1 MISIE
6 TAVYAGMAK
15 SIEQYTLGS
24 IRQLATIYEFDYAEA
39 VGKLSL
45 DKIDF
50 SKTNNSPPTKKH
62 TSKEH
67 TSKEHTSKKSKA
79 RKPEI
84 DLPFCGQ
91 KMDGFCNAIKKSARL
106 YNQCNK
112 LTQNTYCT
120 VCQKQADKNSTN
132 KPNLGDISD
141 RIEQGDDWCDPIGKK
156 PVNYAKVMAKQNISK
171 ETAIEVATRYGLTI
185 PETEF
190 VLDNVKKGRPT
201 KSVSAD
207 DTDDE
212 KENKKRGRPTKIKTQ
227 EDNSP
232 GDDLI
237 ASLIEEAKN
246 EDVSTETLTS
256 LSYEHKHMHASR
268 TYF

>member
-24 IRQLATIYEFDYAEA
+24 IRQLATIYEFDYDEA

-62 TSKEH
+62 A
-67 TSKEHTSKKSKA
+67 SKKSKA

-141 RIEQGDDWCDPIGKK
+141 RIEQGDDWCDPTGKN
-156 PVNYAKVMAKQNISK
+156 PVNYAKVMAKHNISK
-171 ETAIEVATRYGLTI
+171 ETAIELAR
-185 PETEF
+185 
-190 VLDNVKKGRPT
+190 
-201 KSVSAD
+201 
-207 DTDDE
+207 
-212 KENKKRGRPTKIKTQ
+212 
-227 EDNSP
+227 
-232 GDDLI
+232 DLNFD
-237 ASLIEEAKN
+237 L
-246 EDVSTETLTS
+246 
-256 LSYEHKHMHASR
+256 
-268 TYF
+268 TYFNFCS